1 METIMKIRFCYFEKC
16 LILVY
21 IILKNV
27 IKYMEKKKNVKK
39 DFRIL
44 FKSLNEFDHEKYN
57 QKMNRFVY
65 IHISYTFFV
74 DKISELISTKELNRI
89 LDIDIENLLLNKDHL
104 DIEKIKEEILINKI
118 KENVKSNIDTFLN
131 KNGISREEFI
141 HYLILLDHI
150 IDIMNN

>member
-1 METIMKIRFCYFEKC
+1 MKIRFCYCKKC

-44 FKSLNEFDHEKYN
+44 FKSLNEFDYEKYN

-74 DKISELISTKELNRI
+74 NKISELISTKELNRI
-89 LDIDIENLLLNKDHL
+89 LDIDIENLLPNKDHL

-141 HYLILLDHI
+141 HYHILLDNI
-150 IDIMNN
+150 IDLMNN